1 MKLPEQTSQ
10 ILTRMEP
17 TLHSPHVRLLAN
29 MYFII
34 DLRNY
39 DDVVNITTGVCLV
52 DIMTEY

>member
-1 MKLPEQTSQ
+1 MKIPEQTSQ